1 MKISYQLQRVDRK
14 DPVTIPTSIH
24 TMTSNSKTTPIGTYG
39 GIPDPETG
47 AVETT
52 VLTPGSSKTW
62 AGFGITLVHVA
73 TWLAAMFM
81 ILLWANP
88 ALDGVPDG
96 VTVTNNAKN
105 LGIAY
110 GYFIIGILLMA
121 VAHAALCKREEPFY
135 ASLASVVLLTLV
147 GVENCLG
154 CAYLAYSLT
163 IDDEPLYVAAVTSQ
177 VFVSL
182 ASAMI
187 VSFLLN
193 WSHNGNLVERIKIP
207 AVPM

>member
-14 DPVTIPTSIH
+14 DPVTTPTSIH
-24 TMTSNSKTTPIGTYG
+24 TMTSNSKTAPIGTYG

-88 ALDGVPDG
+88 ALDSLGNA
-96 VTVTNNAKN
+96 TVNAKN
-105 LGIAY
+105 LSVWY

-121 VAHAALCKREEPFY
+121 VAHAALCKREEPFS
-135 ASLASVVLLTLV
+135 ASIATVVLLTLLAL
-147 GVENCLG
+147 ENCFG

-163 IDDEPLYVAAVTSQ
+163 VADEPLYMAVFTSQ

-182 ASAMI
+182 GSGMM

-193 WSHNGNLVERIKIP
+193 WSHNGNLVERIKLP
-207 AVPM
+207 TTGSM

>member
-1 MKISYQLQRVDRK
+1 
-14 DPVTIPTSIH
+14 
-24 TMTSNSKTTPIGTYG
+24 MTSNSKTTPIGTYG

-88 ALDGVPDG
+88 ALDDV
-96 VTVTNNAKN
+96 VTVTPNAKN

-121 VAHAALCKREEPFY
+121 VAHAALCKREEPFS
-135 ASLASVVLLTLV
+135 ASIATVVLLTLV
-147 GVENCLG
+147 GMENCLG

-163 IDDEPLYVAAVTSQ
+163 VTDESLYVAAVTSQ

-182 ASAMI
+182 GSAMM

-207 AVPM
+207 MAM